1 MALPTGEATNNGI
14 LAGMRKIVA
23 SGLSVLMALT
33 GIEASTQETTALYRV
48 QSLNNPSALNRIRV
62 YYSPGS
68 EKKALELRAMIED
81 AMQFYERKLQIKEEI
96 NLAVLT
102 QEQWRQVGLQVPYG
116 VPNVSSPPRV
126 IFLPATAGNAT
137 TEANLSLKNKV
148 SRQTLKM
155 IESSGFTYE
164 EGASKSVDLLGLHE
178 LGHVYSAA
186 YGINA
191 GNRWL
196 DEFLATYFAY
206 AYLRQSDPK
215 LARLWEGVS
224 HAYVDGIEPRHTAL
238 EDFERL
244 YFGVG
249 LDNYGWYQ
257 AKFLLKGA
265 QIHKAKKLK
274 FLEEVRRVFPKSERE
289 SVSLEVALSRLEKIS
304 PGFVPWSKELK

>member
-1 MALPTGEATNNGI
+1 MALPTGEAANSEI
-14 LAGMRKIVA
+14 LTSMRKTAA
-23 SGLSVLMALT
+23 SCLLFLMVLIA
-33 GIEASTQETTALYRV
+33 IPASAQETTALYRV

-62 YYSPGS
+62 YYSPGY
-68 EKKALELRAMIED
+68 EKRALELRAMIED

-102 QEQWRQVGLQVPYG
+102 PDQWRQVGLQVPYG
-116 VPNVSSPPRV
+116 VPNVSSSPRV
-126 IFLPATAGNAT
+126 IFLPATTNNAT

-148 SRQTLKM
+148 SRQALKM

-178 LGHVYSAA
+178 LGHMYSTAH
-186 YGINA
+186 GINA
-191 GNRWL
+191 ANKWL

-206 AYLRQSDPK
+206 AYLRQRHPK

-224 HAYVDGIEPRHTAL
+224 HAYVDSIEPKHTAL

-249 LDNYGWYQ
+249 LDNYGW
-257 AKFLLKGA
+257 
-265 QIHKAKKLK
+265 
-274 FLEEVRRVFPKSERE
+274 
-289 SVSLEVALSRLEKIS
+289 
-304 PGFVPWSKELK
+304 

>member
-1 MALPTGEATNNGI
+1 MALLAGEAAYSEI
-14 LAGMRKIVA
+14 LTSMRKIAA
-23 SGLSVLMALT
+23 SCLLVLMVLIA
-33 GIEASTQETTALYRV
+33 IPASAQETTALYRV

-62 YYSPGS
+62 YYSPGQ
-68 EKKALELRAMIED
+68 EKRALDLRAMIED

-96 NLAVLT
+96 TLAVLT
-102 QEQWRQVGLQVPYG
+102 PGQWRQVGLQVPYG

-126 IFLPATAGNAT
+126 IFLPAMTNNAT

-155 IESSGFTYE
+155 VESSGFTYE

-178 LGHVYSAA
+178 LGHVYSDAH
-186 YGINA
+186 GINA
-191 GNRWL
+191 ANRWL
-196 DEFLATYFAY
+196 GEFLATYFAY
-206 AYLRQSDPK
+206 AYLRERHPK

-224 HAYVDGIEPRHTAL
+224 HAYVDGIEPKHTAL

-274 FLEEVRRVFPKSERE
+274 FLEEVRKAFPKSERE
-289 SVSLEVALSRLEKIS
+289 PVSLEVALKRLEKIS
-304 PGFVPWSKELK
+304 PGFVAWSKELK

>member
-1 MALPTGEATNNGI
+1 MA
-14 LAGMRKIVA
+14 A
-23 SGLSVLMALT
+23 SCLSVLMALT
-33 GIEASTQETTALYRV
+33 AIPASAQEMTALYRV
-48 QSLNNPSALNRIRV
+48 QGLNNPSALNRIRV
-62 YYSPGS
+62 YYSPGY
-68 EKKALELRAMIED
+68 EKRALELRAMIED

-102 QEQWRQVGLQVPYG
+102 PEQWRQVGLQVPYG
-116 VPNVSSPPRV
+116 VPNVSNPPRV
-126 IFLPATAGNAT
+126 IFLPAMTNNAT
-137 TEANLSLKNKV
+137 TEANLSLKSKV

-155 IESSGFTYE
+155 IESSGFTYD

-191 GNRWL
+191 ANKWL

-206 AYLRQSDPK
+206 AYLRQRHPK

-224 HAYVDGIEPRHTAL
+224 HAYLDGIEPKHTGL

-244 YFGVG
+244 YFRVG

-265 QIHKAKKLK
+265 QIHKAKGLR
-274 FLEEVRRVFPKSERE
+274 FLEEVRKAFPKSERE

-304 PGFVPWSKELK
+304 PGFAAWSKELK